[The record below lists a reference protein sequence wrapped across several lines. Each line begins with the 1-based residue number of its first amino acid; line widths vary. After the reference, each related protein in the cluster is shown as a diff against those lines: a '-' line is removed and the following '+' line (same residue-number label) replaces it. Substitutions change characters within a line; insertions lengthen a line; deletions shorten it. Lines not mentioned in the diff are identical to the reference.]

1 MRKVIAKAGLFFII
15 LTWISGWFPGT
26 AIKAAYTGT
35 EGGSVTVKEA
45 AAGDLL
51 CGYKLIDA
59 SYDAAKKAVAYTWA
73 DGIEALIAEANGGE
87 HLSVNE
93 FIDLT
98 QSEKLAILAKLR
110 AQLEK
115 TPELSSKK
123 VDDSGTVEW
132 QDVPIGG
139 YMIIPVNTTQVYQI
153 MFGAVQPAIDT
164 EKNDYYT
171 MSLEFVTKRVPI
183 KIVKTVNTV
192 TTGQTHTVE
201 YNVTV
206 DIPTYAPD
214 AVDKYFGIGDK
225 SVSGIDIDDDSIHVF
240 GYASREDAD
249 EEINA
254 TEFGTL
260 TQCIIDGLYT
270 RCEKLK
276 GQSDVQDF
284 AMEFDYNK
292 IPAGISVIKIVY
304 QARTNESAMVGGG
317 GNVNVAMM
325 EYSINPFVM
334 SAAGEYHEFADDEQ
348 EIYTFQLQIVK
359 TAADDKTVRLSGAA
373 FDLYRRA
380 EEDETEPVL
389 TGEDIP
395 QLGDGSYVLVTH
407 MEPTDQEG
415 ITSAKGLNLGTYYL
429 VETKAPNGYR
439 LPDKAVE
446 IKLTEEDGLNTE
458 TGILTAVIENVKED
472 PPVVETPKEEPKDPP
487 KADPPKADPPKVE
500 APKVEAPKTA
510 DIGQMIFGVIGV
522 LLTVGIVFLV
532 IFGRKK
538 ESKS

>member
-1 MRKVIAKAGLFFII
+1 MKKYIAKAGLFFII
-15 LTWISGWFPGT
+15 LAWICGWLPGT

-35 EGGSVTVKEA
+35 EHGSVTVREA

-51 CGYKLIDA
+51 CGYKLMDA
-59 SYDAAKKAVAYTWA
+59 SYDAGKMETAYTWA
-73 DGIEALIAEANGGE
+73 DGIEALIEEANGGE
-87 HLSVNE
+87 RLSVNE

-98 QSEKLAILAKLR
+98 QSERLAILAKLR

-115 TPELSSKK
+115 TAELPSKK
-123 VDDSGTVEW
+123 VDDSETVEW
-132 QDVPIGG
+132 QDVPLGG
-139 YMIIPVNTTQVYQI
+139 YMIIPVNTTEVYQI
-153 MFGAVQPAIDT
+153 MFGMVQPVFDT
-164 EKNDYYT
+164 EKDDYCT
-171 MSLEFVTKRVPI
+171 MSLEFVAKRVPI

-201 YNVTV
+201 YRVTV

-276 GQSDVQDF
+276 GQSSVQDF

-292 IPAGISVIKIVY
+292 IPAGIGVIKIVY
-304 QARTNESAMVGGG
+304 QARTNESALVGGG
-317 GNVNVAMM
+317 GNANVATM

-359 TAADDKTVRLSGAA
+359 TAADDKTVRLSGAE

-380 EEDETEPVL
+380 EENETEPVL

-395 QLGDGSYVLVTH
+395 QLGDGSYVFVTH

-429 VETKAPNGYR
+429 VETKAPDNYQ
-439 LPDKAVE
+439 LPDEAVE
-446 IKLTEEDGLNTE
+446 IKLSEEDGLDTE
-458 TGILTAVIENVKED
+458 RGILTAVIENVKED
-472 PPVVETPKEEPKDPP
+472 PPVVDPPKEEQENPS
-487 KADPPKADPPKVE
+487 KADPPKEPSRQDPPKVE
-500 APKVEAPKTA
+500 GPKTT
-510 DIGQMIFGVIGV
+510 DYKVIFFAVIGAT
-522 LLTVGIVFLV
+522 LTAGTI
-532 IFGRKK
+532 IFAITKTEN
-538 ESKS
+538 ESQR

>member
-1 MRKVIAKAGLFFII
+1 MKKYIAKAGLFFII
-15 LTWISGWFPGT
+15 LTWICGWLPGT

-35 EGGSVTVKEA
+35 ERGSVTVSEA

-51 CGYKLIDA
+51 CGYKLMDA
-59 SYDAAKKAVAYTWA
+59 SYDTGKKETAYTWA

-87 HLSVNE
+87 RLSVNE

-98 QSEKLAILAKLR
+98 QSERLAILAKLR

-115 TPELSSKK
+115 TPELPSKK
-123 VDDSGTVEW
+123 VDDSETVEW
-132 QDVPIGG
+132 QDVPLGG
-139 YMIIPVNTTQVYQI
+139 YMIIPVNTTEVYQI
-153 MFGAVQPAIDT
+153 MFGMVQPVFDM
-164 EKNDYYT
+164 EKDDYYT
-171 MSLEFVTKRVPI
+171 MSLEFVAKRVPI

-201 YNVTV
+201 YRVTV

-249 EEINA
+249 EEIDA

-260 TQCIIDGLYT
+260 TQCTIDGLYT

-292 IPAGISVIKIVY
+292 IPAGVRVIKLVY

-317 GNVNVAMM
+317 GNANVATM

-359 TAADDKTVRLSGAA
+359 TAADDKTVLLSGAK

-380 EEDETEPVL
+380 EENETEPVH

-395 QLGDGSYVLVTH
+395 QLGDGSYVFVTH

-429 VETKAPNGYR
+429 VETKAPDNYQ
-439 LPDKAVE
+439 LPDEAVE
-446 IKLTEEDGLNTE
+446 IKLSEEDGLDTE
-458 TGILTAVIENVKED
+458 RGILTAVIENVKED
-472 PPVVETPKEEPKDPP
+472 PPVVDPPTEEQENPP
-487 KADPPKADPPKVE
+487 KADPPKGDPPKINPPKVE
-500 APKVEAPKTA
+500 TPKTT
-510 DIGQMIFGVIGV
+510 DYKVIF
-522 LLTVGIVFLV
+522 FLV
-532 IFGRKK
+532 VGATLTAGTIIFAITKTEN
-538 ESKS
+538 ESQR

>member
-1 MRKVIAKAGLFFII
+1 MKKYIAKAGLFFII
-15 LTWISGWFPGT
+15 LTWICGWLPGT

-35 EGGSVTVKEA
+35 EHGSVTVREA

-51 CGYKLIDA
+51 CGYKLMDA
-59 SYDAAKKAVAYTWA
+59 SYDAGKMETAYTWA

-110 AQLEK
+110 AQIEK

-153 MFGAVQPAIDT
+153 MFGAVQPVFDT
-164 EKNDYYT
+164 EKDDYCT
-171 MSLEFVTKRVPI
+171 MSLEFAAKRVPV

-201 YNVTV
+201 YSVTV

-240 GYASREDAD
+240 GYTSREDAD

-276 GQSDVQDF
+276 GQSSVQDF

-304 QARTNESAMVGGG
+304 QARTNESALVGGG
-317 GNVNVAMM
+317 GNANVATM

-359 TAADDKTVRLSGAA
+359 TAADDKTVRLSGAE

-380 EEDETEPVL
+380 EENETEPVL

-395 QLGDGSYVLVTH
+395 QLGDGSYVFVTH

-429 VETKAPNGYR
+429 VETKAPDNYQ
-439 LPDKAVE
+439 LPDEAVE
-446 IKLTEEDGLNTE
+446 IKLSEEDGLDTE
-458 TGILTAVIENVKED
+458 RGILTAVIENVKED
-472 PPVVETPKEEPKDPP
+472 PPVVDPPKEEQENPS
-487 KADPPKADPPKVE
+487 KADPPKEPSRQDPPKVE
-500 APKVEAPKTA
+500 GPKTT
-510 DIGQMIFGVIGV
+510 DYKVIFFAVIGAT
-522 LLTVGIVFLV
+522 LTAGTI
-532 IFGRKK
+532 IFAITKTEN
-538 ESKS
+538 ESQR

>member
-1 MRKVIAKAGLFFII
+1 MKKYIAKAGLFFII
-15 LTWISGWFPGT
+15 LTWISGWIPGMV
-26 AIKAAYTGT
+26 IKAAYTGT
-35 EGGSVTVKEA
+35 ESGSVTVREA

-51 CGYKLIDA
+51 CGYKLMDA
-59 SYDAAKKAVAYTWA
+59 SYDAAKKETAYTWA
-73 DGIEALIAEANGGE
+73 DGMETLIAEANGGE

-98 QSEKLAILAKLR
+98 QSERLAILAKLR

-123 VDDSGTVEW
+123 VDDSETVEW
-132 QDVPIGG
+132 QDVPLGG
-139 YMIIPVNTTQVYQI
+139 YMIIPVNTTEVYQI
-153 MFGAVQPAIDT
+153 MFGMVQPVFDM

-171 MSLEFVTKRVPI
+171 MSLEFVAKRIPI

-201 YNVTV
+201 YSVTV

-260 TQCIIDGLYT
+260 AQCIIDGLYT

-276 GQSDVQDF
+276 GQSAVQDF

-304 QARTNESAMVGGG
+304 QARTNESAVVGGE
-317 GNVNVAMM
+317 GNVNVATMG
-325 EYSINPFVM
+325 YSINPFVM

-359 TAADDKTVRLSGAA
+359 TAADDKTVRLSGTE

-380 EEDETEPVL
+380 EEDEKEPVV
-389 TGEDIP
+389 THADIP
-395 QLGDGSYVLVTH
+395 QLGDGSYVFVTH

-415 ITSAKGLNLGTYYL
+415 ITSARGLNLGTYYL
-429 VETKAPNGYR
+429 VETKAPDGYR
-439 LPDKAVE
+439 LPDKAEE
-446 IKLTEEDGLNTE
+446 IEVSQENGLDTE
-458 TGILTAVIENVKED
+458 TGTLTAVIENVKED
-472 PPVVETPKEEPKDPP
+472 PPVVDPPKEEPKEPSKAEAP
-487 KADPPKADPPKVE
+487 KQEPTRQDPPKVE
-500 APKVEAPKTA
+500 GPKTT
-510 DIGQMIFGVIGV
+510 DYKVIFFVVIGA
-522 LLTVGIVFLV
+522 TLV
-532 IFGRKK
+532 AGTIIFAITKTEN
-538 ESKS
+538 ESLQ